1 MSNRIFHT
9 NSFTMFGI
17 QGIIGGIFASI
28 FRAVIITKTDDFI
41 FIFTYVRAAGY
52 DLAMALLSAGL
63 GIAFG
68 ILIGV
73 LVLITATH

>member
-17 QGIIGGIFASI
+17 QGMISGIFASI
-28 FRAVIITKTDDFI
+28 FRAVIITKNDDFI
-41 FIFTYVRAAGY
+41 FNFTYVRAAGY